1 MLATQAALLL
11 RGCFG
16 ASVRQGLATV
26 AADRLFLG
34 HSLPLGYKIIDWAT
48 LLLLHLPLRLH
59 LAHAHAHARLEQRQQ
74 GVPRQQLAARTAIRE
89 ALIPKAT
96 MTHHCWNC
104 GCGTTT

>member
-59 LAHAHAHARLEQRQQ
+59 FLVYMVTHFGFNCR
-74 GVPRQQLAARTAIRE
+74 AALVSVHVFAVLF
-89 ALIPKAT
+89 AVAQAPP
-96 MTHHCWNC
+96 
-104 GCGTTT
+104 